1 MGSDEQ
7 VLKKELEELQKQLGK
22 KQKFDDALSSLK
34 SLLRLHYPSASP
46 SLRKSFYSVVCR
58 VATVLKTRYTSP
70 GFWLAGLGLFQEALL
85 LTSDSTEKEHL
96 RNCIAQAKEHLD
108 QIENPPDVSQNRG
121 YLFEGHLTVDPE
133 PPQPQ
138 WLVQS
143 NILNSMATLQEFE
156 SSGRPVDHNTIETAS
171 SLLGE
176 LMSNLDDMIP
186 EIMEMG
192 STAPRVP
199 PASKEVVAKLPV
211 VTITEEILAELGKD
225 AECAICKENLVVNDK
240 MQELPCKHK
249 FHPPCLKPWLDE
261 HNSCPICR
269 HELKTDDHGYES
281 WKEREKEA
289 AEERRGAENAVRGGE
304 FILHT
309 FDEIYITHFT
319 SELPTEGKV
328 RLCPSAA
335 VTVIDRGIF
344 CCFLDVSKFAIT
356 WELRSCAAIALSVL
370 FALLYCDKLPRER
383 DGFSHP
389 TVVFPFLS
397 RNLAQFTFSNMS
409 TSKLDIYLNIKNC
422 TGHACN
428 TIVTLV
434 QTVMELAT
442 SLSYTSPNLT
452 ADYNNIPRMVSNGYA
467 GRSSSNFRYEDGNT
481 VVANTNYKQRQKYT
495 QMESCLVIPPPKG
508 RKPRAI
514 IKFLGGAFIGA
525 VPEVTYSCLI
535 ELLAKNGYVV
545 ILVPY
550 NVTFDH
556 SQAAN
561 QVYERFNACL
571 HLLLE
576 SGLPHVGLTASELAG
591 LPLFSVGHSNGALLQ
606 VLTGSYFSENIPKCD
621 EECHLLSKA
630 NAIISFNNRPAT
642 EAVPYFEQLGPL
654 VNQMMPVV
662 EASPMYAMARSASGD
677 AWKVLLDTA
686 GAIIPDSEQEALI
699 SLTKFVDQL
708 PSVFGQVTQGIS
720 EFKPSPSENR
730 DCCRN
735 SYNVQHT
742 LLVKFNSDVIDE
754 TDVLEE
760 TLKPRVESIG
770 GTIEKVQLSGNHITP
785 CIQDPKWQVGYVY
798 TPVDAIAQGLKTLSL
813 NETKVLSRTIC
824 DWFRCFED

>member
-1 MGSDEQ
+1 
-7 VLKKELEELQKQLGK
+7 
-22 KQKFDDALSSLK
+22 
-34 SLLRLHYPSASP
+34 
-46 SLRKSFYSVVCR
+46 
-58 VATVLKTRYTSP
+58 
-70 GFWLAGLGLFQEALL
+70 
-85 LTSDSTEKEHL
+85 
-96 RNCIAQAKEHLD
+96 
-108 QIENPPDVSQNRG
+108 
-121 YLFEGHLTVDPE
+121 
-133 PPQPQ
+133 
-138 WLVQS
+138 
-143 NILNSMATLQEFE
+143 
-156 SSGRPVDHNTIETAS
+156 
-171 SLLGE
+171 
-176 LMSNLDDMIP
+176 
-186 EIMEMG
+186 
-192 STAPRVP
+192 
-199 PASKEVVAKLPV
+199 
-211 VTITEEILAELGKD
+211 
-225 AECAICKENLVVNDK
+225 
-240 MQELPCKHK
+240 
-249 FHPPCLKPWLDE
+249 
-261 HNSCPICR
+261 
-269 HELKTDDHGYES
+269 
-281 WKEREKEA
+281 
-289 AEERRGAENAVRGGE
+289 
-304 FILHT
+304 
-309 FDEIYITHFT
+309 
-319 SELPTEGKV
+319 
-328 RLCPSAA
+328 
-335 VTVIDRGIF
+335 
-344 CCFLDVSKFAIT
+344 
-356 WELRSCAAIALSVL
+356 
-370 FALLYCDKLPRER
+370 
-383 DGFSHP
+383 
-389 TVVFPFLS
+389 
-397 RNLAQFTFSNMS
+397 
-409 TSKLDIYLNIKNC
+409 
-422 TGHACN
+422 
-428 TIVTLV
+428 
-434 QTVMELAT
+434 MELVT

-452 ADYNNIPRMVSNGYA
+452 ADYNNIPRYPSKTTFNPLFYPWIPTRRAKISGSSSLSRMVSNGYA
-467 GRSSSNFRYEDGNT
+467 GRSSSNLRYEDGNT
-481 VVANTNYKQRQKYT
+481 VITNTNSKQRQKYT

-508 RKPRAI
+508 RKPLAI

-571 HLLLE
+571 HLLLQ

-606 VLTGSYFSENIPKCD
+606 VLTGSYFSENIPK
-621 EECHLLSKA
+621 A

-642 EAVPYFEQLGPL
+642 EAVPYFEQGYLKWAHGHVPLGPL
-654 VNQMMPVV
+654 VNQLMPAV

-742 LLVKFNSDVIDE
+742 LLVKFNSDAIDE

-824 DWFRCFED
+824 DWFSCFED

>member
-1 MGSDEQ
+1 
-7 VLKKELEELQKQLGK
+7 
-22 KQKFDDALSSLK
+22 
-34 SLLRLHYPSASP
+34 
-46 SLRKSFYSVVCR
+46 
-58 VATVLKTRYTSP
+58 
-70 GFWLAGLGLFQEALL
+70 
-85 LTSDSTEKEHL
+85 
-96 RNCIAQAKEHLD
+96 
-108 QIENPPDVSQNRG
+108 
-121 YLFEGHLTVDPE
+121 
-133 PPQPQ
+133 
-138 WLVQS
+138 
-143 NILNSMATLQEFE
+143 
-156 SSGRPVDHNTIETAS
+156 
-171 SLLGE
+171 
-176 LMSNLDDMIP
+176 
-186 EIMEMG
+186 
-192 STAPRVP
+192 
-199 PASKEVVAKLPV
+199 
-211 VTITEEILAELGKD
+211 
-225 AECAICKENLVVNDK
+225 
-240 MQELPCKHK
+240 
-249 FHPPCLKPWLDE
+249 
-261 HNSCPICR
+261 
-269 HELKTDDHGYES
+269 
-281 WKEREKEA
+281 
-289 AEERRGAENAVRGGE
+289 
-304 FILHT
+304 
-309 FDEIYITHFT
+309 
-319 SELPTEGKV
+319 
-328 RLCPSAA
+328 
-335 VTVIDRGIF
+335 
-344 CCFLDVSKFAIT
+344 
-356 WELRSCAAIALSVL
+356 
-370 FALLYCDKLPRER
+370 
-383 DGFSHP
+383 
-389 TVVFPFLS
+389 
-397 RNLAQFTFSNMS
+397 
-409 TSKLDIYLNIKNC
+409 
-422 TGHACN
+422 
-428 TIVTLV
+428 
-434 QTVMELAT
+434 MELVT

-452 ADYNNIPRMVSNGYA
+452 ADYNNIPRYPWIPTRRAKISGSSSLSRMVSNGYA
-467 GRSSSNFRYEDGNT
+467 GRSSSNLRYEDGNT
-481 VVANTNYKQRQKYT
+481 VITNTNYKQRQKYT
-495 QMESCLVIPPPKG
+495 QMESCSVIPPPKG

-571 HLLLE
+571 HLLLQ

-606 VLTGSYFSENIPKCD
+606 VLTGSYFSENIPK
-621 EECHLLSKA
+621 A

-654 VNQMMPVV
+654 VNQLMPAV

-742 LLVKFNSDVIDE
+742 LLVKFNSDAIDE

-824 DWFRCFED
+824 DWSYCAGINRQLLIPGFQRSSLLNGGETGPGGGGQGGYQWTLRGCKEAGHMCCSTVLTPKK